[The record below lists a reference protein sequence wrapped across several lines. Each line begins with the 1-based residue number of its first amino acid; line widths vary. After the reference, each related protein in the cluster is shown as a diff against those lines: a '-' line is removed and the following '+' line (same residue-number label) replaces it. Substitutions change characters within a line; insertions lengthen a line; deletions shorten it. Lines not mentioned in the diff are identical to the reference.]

1 MRKFSRVRGLG
12 FTLKG
17 FFSARCRK
25 LSNCTV
31 ELRKWNLRAISG
43 TMACSQKAMVQTLS
57 SKRKALP
64 DSISPDDAGPSTP
77 ARPKTKK
84 TRKAQKETDEKRM
97 AKYISKPS
105 IAVKERIQ
113 RAFQHRLYVIEK
125 KMISGADSES
135 PSACDFFVLGATG
148 NVYTVKLNQ
157 VPSCSCPDAA
167 KGNTCKHLL
176 FVMLRVLKL
185 PQSDPR
191 VWQKALLSTELE
203 DLLNISTVNEG
214 IIASQRVRQRF
225 HEISGGGSEIGSD
238 FDTAA
243 KVVQRD
249 IDGDCPICYE
259 KMVADGG
266 KGKKEPI
273 VFCKACGNN
282 VHRDCFERW
291 SRSKRSSRGK
301 VTCIY
306 CRAEWVDDKK
316 EGHNSNKVEPGG
328 YVNLASYSE
337 NHGTEECSLE
347 ALYPDSYEWL
357 GLAAR
362 RRQSRS

>member
-1 MRKFSRVRGLG
+1 MRMSLG
-12 FTLKG
+12 SVCFLG
-17 FFSARCRK
+17 S
-25 LSNCTV
+25 
-31 ELRKWNLRAISG
+31 I
-43 TMACSQKAMVQTLS
+43 S

-64 DSISPDDAGPSTP
+64 DSINPDDAAPSTP

-84 TRKAQKETDEKRM
+84 TRKAEKETGEKRM

-125 KMISGADSES
+125 KMIRGADSES
-135 PSACDFFVLGATG
+135 PSACEFFVLGATG

-167 KGNTCKHLL
+167 KGNICKHLL

-225 HEISGGGSEIGSD
+225 HEISGTIALI
-238 FDTAA
+238 DT
-243 KVVQRD
+243 
-249 IDGDCPICYE
+249 PE
-259 KMVADGG
+259 NN
-266 KGKKEPI
+266 KE
-273 VFCKACGNN
+273 A
-282 VHRDCFERW
+282 
-291 SRSKRSSRGK
+291 SKFLSILVSSLQIRLQFFT
-301 VTCIY
+301 VT
-306 CRAEWVDDKK
+306 
-316 EGHNSNKVEPGG
+316 N
-328 YVNLASYSE
+328 
-337 NHGTEECSLE
+337 
-347 ALYPDSYEWL
+347 
-357 GLAAR
+357 
-362 RRQSRS
+362 